1 MPAFSEKIRAVRMM
15 KGIKQSELASFLNV
29 RQQSISKLE
38 NDKTNISVELAEKVA
53 NYLGF
58 RSKEEME
65 LFYEKHILKHRQKN
79 AEANH
84 GYI

>member
-15 KGIKQSELASFLNV
+15 KGIKQSELACFLNV
-29 RQQSISKLE
+29 KQQSISKLE
-38 NDKTNISVELAEKVA
+38 NDKTNISDEIAAKIA

-65 LFYEKHILKHRQKN
+65 VFYEKHIHKHCLEKV
-79 AEANH
+79 
-84 GYI
+84 

>member
-15 KGIKQSELASFLNV
+15 KGIKQSELAAFLNV

-38 NDKTNISVELAEKVA
+38 NDKTHISSELAEKVA

-65 LFYEKHILKHRQKN
+65 VFYEKHIHKLCLQN
-79 AEANH
+79 PGA
-84 GYI
+84 